1 MHRGLPIRLAGLEWI
16 AGEDVITKLALC
28 VLATVAALAATHPAA
43 AQTFPSRP
51 IELVVP
57 LAPGST
63 TDVLARLLAQRV
75 SQTLGGQIVVE
86 NKPGAGSMLGSAVVA
101 KAPADGHTLLLGAIG
116 LAINPLL
123 YANVPYD
130 TGRDFAP
137 VTLLVT
143 APMILL
149 ANPNL
154 GVRSLREFLAKYKDA
169 KDLSY
174 GSPGPGTLPQL
185 TAELFKFKSG
195 IPIRHVP
202 YRGGAPA
209 LNDTIAGH
217 VNLTVGTPVTKPVI
231 DAGKVVALA
240 IASPQRIETLPN
252 VPTFAEEG
260 LPIPELD
267 GGAWFALLAP
277 AGTPADVVA
286 KLNQHFNDALKHPPI
301 REQLDKAGLVPRGTS
316 VAEFTRFLREEI
328 ERWPPVFARA
338 GIGRIAN

>member
-1 MHRGLPIRLAGLEWI
+1 MGGSVIRTGIVCALAG
-16 AGEDVITKLALC
+16 ALVC
-28 VLATVAALAATHPAA
+28 AAVRPAT
-43 AQTFPSRP
+43 AQTYPSRP

-75 SQTLGGQIVVE
+75 SQTLGAQVVID
-86 NKPGAGSMLGSAVVA
+86 NKPGAGSMLGSAAVA
-101 KAPADGHTLLLGAIG
+101 KAAPDGYTLLLGAIG

-123 YANVPYD
+123 YPNVPYD
-130 TGRDFAP
+130 TARDFAP
-137 VTLLVT
+137 ISLLVT

-149 ANPNL
+149 ANPAL
-154 GVRSLREFLAKYKDA
+154 GVNSLRDFLVKYKDS

-185 TAELFKFKSG
+185 TAELVKFKSG
-195 IPIRHVP
+195 IAIRHVP

-217 VNLTVGTPVTKPVI
+217 VQLTVGTPVTKPVI

-240 IASPQRIETLPN
+240 IAAPQRIETLPN

-260 LPIPELD
+260 LAIPELD

-277 AGTPADVVA
+277 AGTPKDVVA
-286 KLNQHFNDALKHPPI
+286 KLAQHFNDALRHPPV
-301 REQLDKAGLVPRGTS
+301 REQLAQAGLVAKGTS
-316 VAEFTRFLREEI
+316 PEDFTHFLHEEI
-328 ERWPPVFARA
+328 ERWPPIFARA
-338 GIGRIAN
+338 GIGRVGEAR

>member
-1 MHRGLPIRLAGLEWI
+1 M
-16 AGEDVITKLALC
+16 
-28 VLATVAALAATHPAA
+28 
-43 AQTFPSRP
+43 
-51 IELVVP
+51 P

-63 TDVLARLLAQRV
+63 TDVVARVLAQRV
-75 SQTLGGQIVVE
+75 SQTIGAQIVIE
-86 NKPGAGSMLGSAVVA
+86 NKPGAGSMLGSAAVA
-101 KAPADGHTLLLGAIG
+101 KAPRDGYTLLLGAIG

-123 YANVPYD
+123 YQNVPYD
-130 TGRDFAP
+130 TARDFAP
-137 VTLLVT
+137 VSLLVT

-149 ANPNL
+149 ANPSL

-174 GSPGPGTLPQL
+174 GSPGAGTLPQL
-185 TAELFKFKSG
+185 TAELFKYRSG

-217 VNLTVGTPVTKPVI
+217 VQLTVGTPVTKPVI

-240 IASPQRIETLPN
+240 IGSTHRIETLPD

-267 GGAWFALLAP
+267 AGAWFGLLAP
-277 AGTPADVVA
+277 AGTPKDVVA
-286 KLNQHFNDALKHPPI
+286 TIGRHFNEALNHPQV
-301 REQLDKAGLVPRGTS
+301 REQFAKAGLVAKGTS
-316 VAEFTRFLREEI
+316 PEEFSQFLRREI
-328 ERWPPVFARA
+328 ERWPAVFAQA
-338 GIGRIAN
+338 GIGRAAAPPR